1 MSILFLKIFLS
12 TFFLTVIFEKLGHTP
27 HLLDH
32 PIKRSAHSYPIPS
45 GGGAV
50 VVIVFLV
57 VATSLFLNDRIPVN
71 EYHALMGGSLIAV
84 LGFAD
89 DVSSLSLWV
98 RLPTQFVAAFWVV
111 YSLGGVP
118 SIDFS
123 FFQLSNSEILIL
135 LGVLALIWLLNLYNF
150 MDGADG
156 LAGTE
161 LIFVTSMSLVFAII
175 AGDNLVALISA
186 ILISS
191 ISGFPSVVILLI
203 SGLFIGRSG
212 LGLVEPLD
220 LGQGL
225 ETIVGLLVC
234 LVLFEGGLNL
244 KLPEGNIRNTVLRIS
259 LIRLFISLSAGIF
272 IAHWLAGLSW
282 PVAGVYS
289 AIVLATG
296 PTVVSPLVDQ
306 IKLVSPLSE
315 VLKAEGLVLEPI
327 GAVLALL
334 LLELILG
341 DLHGIKEVFIA
352 LMQRLGGGV
361 LIGISSGW
369 LLSEI
374 LKKIKNETS
383 FGIELQ
389 VTLGFIFLVY
399 GICEYILPESGLP
412 ASVAAGFIVGKRE
425 IIDKERL
432 DNLIG
437 ELAQLAITVLF
448 PLLASDVSWGELSPL
463 GWGGIICVLMLMIIV
478 RPISISLATM
488 GGELDVKQ
496 RVFLSWLAPRGIV
509 TAAVAS
515 LFSIR
520 LEQAG
525 VLGAGRLQGL
535 VFLTILM
542 TVGIQ
547 GLTARPLA
555 NFLNL
560 IDKEI

>member
-1 MSILFLKIFLS
+1 MTPERLGLLWGITVFAGACARLF
-12 TFFLTVIFEKLGHTP
+12 
-27 HLLDH
+27 
-32 PIKRSAHSYPIPS
+32 
-45 GGGAV
+45 
-50 VVIVFLV
+50 
-57 VATSLFLNDRIPVN
+57 
-71 EYHALMGGSLIAV
+71 
-84 LGFAD
+84 
-89 DVSSLSLWV
+89 SSL
-98 RLPTQFVAAFWVV
+98 T
-111 YSLGGVP
+111 
-118 SIDFS
+118 
-123 FFQLSNSEILIL
+123 
-135 LGVLALIWLLNLYNF
+135 
-150 MDGADG
+150 
-156 LAGTE
+156 
-161 LIFVTSMSLVFAII
+161 
-175 AGDNLVALISA
+175 
-186 ILISS
+186 
-191 ISGFPSVVILLI
+191 GFPSVVILLL
-203 SGLFIGRSG
+203 SGLLIGRSG

-244 KLPEGNIRNTVLRIS
+244 KLPEGNIRNTVLKIS
-259 LIRLFISLSAGIF
+259 LVRLFISLSAGIF

-282 PVAGVYS
+282 QVAGIYS

-296 PTVVSPLVDQ
+296 PTVVSPLVEQ
-306 IKLVSPLSE
+306 IKLASPLSE
-315 VLKAEGLVLEPI
+315 VLKAEGLLLEPI

-334 LLELILG
+334 LLELTLG
-341 DLHGIKEVFIA
+341 DLRGINDVFIA

-361 LIGISSGW
+361 LIGLSAGW

-374 LKKIKNETS
+374 LKKIKNEAS

-399 GICEYILPESGLP
+399 GICEYFLPESGLP

-425 IIDKERL
+425 VIDKERL

-448 PLLASDVSWGELSPL
+448 PLLAADVSWGELSPL
-463 GWGGIICVLMLMIIV
+463 GWGGVVCVFMLMVIV
-478 RPISISLATM
+478 RPISIWIATM
-488 GGELDVKQ
+488 GRDLNLKEKI
-496 RVFLSWLAPRGIV
+496 FLAWLAPRGIV

-525 VLGAGRLQGL
+525 ILGAGRLQGL

-547 GLTARPLA
+547 GLSAKPLV
-555 NFLNL
+555 NRLKLGQKNYF
-560 IDKEI
+560 D

>member
-1 MSILFLKIFLS
+1 M
-12 TFFLTVIFEKLGHTP
+12 TPERLG
-27 HLLDH
+27 LLWG
-32 PIKRSAHSYPIPS
+32 I
-45 GGGAV
+45 
-50 VVIVFLV
+50 
-57 VATSLFLNDRIPVN
+57 T
-71 EYHALMGGSLIAV
+71 
-84 LGFAD
+84 
-89 DVSSLSLWV
+89 
-98 RLPTQFVAAFWVV
+98 
-111 YSLGGVP
+111 
-118 SIDFS
+118 
-123 FFQLSNSEILIL
+123 
-135 LGVLALIWLLNLYNF
+135 
-150 MDGADG
+150 
-156 LAGTE
+156 
-161 LIFVTSMSLVFAII
+161 VFAG
-175 AGDNLVALISA
+175 ACARLF
-186 ILISS
+186 SS
-191 ISGFPSVVILLI
+191 FTGFPSVVILLL

-244 KLPEGNIRNTVLRIS
+244 KLPEGNIRNTVLKIS
-259 LIRLFISLSAGIF
+259 LVRLFISLSTGIF

-282 PVAGVYS
+282 QVAGIYS

-296 PTVVSPLVDQ
+296 PTVISPLVEQ
-306 IKLVSPLSE
+306 IKLASPLSE
-315 VLKAEGLVLEPI
+315 VLKAEGLLLEPI

-334 LLELILG
+334 LLELTLG
-341 DLHGIKEVFIA
+341 DLRGINDVFIA

-361 LIGISSGW
+361 LIGLSAGW

-374 LKKIKNETS
+374 LKKIKNEAS

-399 GICEYILPESGLP
+399 GICEYFLPESGLP

-425 IIDKERL
+425 VIDKERL

-448 PLLASDVSWGELSPL
+448 PLLAADVSWGELSPL
-463 GWGGIICVLMLMIIV
+463 GWGGVVCVFMMMVIV
-478 RPISISLATM
+478 RPISIWIATM
-488 GGELDVKQ
+488 GRELDLKEK
-496 RVFLSWLAPRGIV
+496 VFLAWLAPRGIV

-525 VLGAGRLQGL
+525 ILGAGRLQGL

-547 GLTARPLA
+547 GLTAKPLA
-555 NFLNL
+555 NRLELSQKNL
-560 IDKEI
+560 D

>member
-1 MSILFLKIFLS
+1 M
-12 TFFLTVIFEKLGHTP
+12 TPERLG
-27 HLLDH
+27 LLWG
-32 PIKRSAHSYPIPS
+32 I
-45 GGGAV
+45 
-50 VVIVFLV
+50 
-57 VATSLFLNDRIPVN
+57 T
-71 EYHALMGGSLIAV
+71 
-84 LGFAD
+84 
-89 DVSSLSLWV
+89 
-98 RLPTQFVAAFWVV
+98 
-111 YSLGGVP
+111 
-118 SIDFS
+118 
-123 FFQLSNSEILIL
+123 
-135 LGVLALIWLLNLYNF
+135 
-150 MDGADG
+150 
-156 LAGTE
+156 
-161 LIFVTSMSLVFAII
+161 VFAG
-175 AGDNLVALISA
+175 ACAR
-186 ILISS
+186 LISS
-191 ISGFPSVVILLI
+191 VSGFPSVVILLI

-212 LGLVEPLD
+212 FGLVEPLD

-374 LKKIKNETS
+374 LKKIKNEAS

-437 ELAQLAITVLF
+437 ELAQLSITVLF

-547 GLTARPLA
+547 GLTAKPLA

>member
-1 MSILFLKIFLS
+1 M
-12 TFFLTVIFEKLGHTP
+12 TPERLG
-27 HLLDH
+27 LLWG
-32 PIKRSAHSYPIPS
+32 I
-45 GGGAV
+45 
-50 VVIVFLV
+50 
-57 VATSLFLNDRIPVN
+57 T
-71 EYHALMGGSLIAV
+71 
-84 LGFAD
+84 
-89 DVSSLSLWV
+89 
-98 RLPTQFVAAFWVV
+98 
-111 YSLGGVP
+111 
-118 SIDFS
+118 
-123 FFQLSNSEILIL
+123 
-135 LGVLALIWLLNLYNF
+135 
-150 MDGADG
+150 
-156 LAGTE
+156 
-161 LIFVTSMSLVFAII
+161 VFAG
-175 AGDNLVALISA
+175 ACARLL
-186 ILISS
+186 SS
-191 ISGFPSVVILLI
+191 FTGFPSVVILLL
-203 SGLFIGRSG
+203 SGLLIGRSG

-244 KLPEGNIRNTVLRIS
+244 KLPEGNIRNTVLKIS
-259 LIRLFISLSAGIF
+259 LVRLFISLSAGIF

-282 PVAGVYS
+282 QVAGIYS

-296 PTVVSPLVDQ
+296 PTVVSPLVEQ
-306 IKLVSPLSE
+306 IKLASPLSE
-315 VLKAEGLVLEPI
+315 VLKAEGLLLEPI

-334 LLELILG
+334 LLELTLG
-341 DLHGIKEVFIA
+341 DLRGINDVFIA

-361 LIGISSGW
+361 LIGLSAGW

-374 LKKIKNETS
+374 LKKIKNEAS

-399 GICEYILPESGLP
+399 GICEYFLPESGLP
-412 ASVAAGFIVGKRE
+412 ASVAAGFIVGRRE

-448 PLLASDVSWGELSPL
+448 PLLAADVSWGELSPL
-463 GWGGIICVLMLMIIV
+463 GWGGVVCVFMLMVIV
-478 RPISISLATM
+478 RPISIWIATM
-488 GGELDVKQ
+488 GRELNLKEKI
-496 RVFLSWLAPRGIV
+496 FLAWLAPRGIV

-525 VLGAGRLQGL
+525 ILGAGRLQGL

-547 GLTARPLA
+547 GLSAKPLA
-555 NFLNL
+555 NRLELEQKNNL
-560 IDKEI
+560 G

>member
-1 MSILFLKIFLS
+1 MTPERLGLLWGI
-12 TFFLTVIFEKLGHTP
+12 TVF
-27 HLLDH
+27 
-32 PIKRSAHSYPIPS
+32 S
-45 GGGAV
+45 GA
-50 VVIVFLV
+50 
-57 VATSLFLNDRIPVN
+57 
-71 EYHALMGGSLIAV
+71 
-84 LGFAD
+84 FA
-89 DVSSLSLWV
+89 
-98 RLPTQFVAAFWVV
+98 R
-111 YSLGGVP
+111 
-118 SIDFS
+118 
-123 FFQLSNSEILIL
+123 
-135 LGVLALIWLLNLYNF
+135 
-150 MDGADG
+150 
-156 LAGTE
+156 
-161 LIFVTSMSLVFAII
+161 
-175 AGDNLVALISA
+175 
-186 ILISS
+186 LISS
-191 ISGFPSVVILLI
+191 ISGFPSVVILLL

-244 KLPEGNIRNTVLRIS
+244 KLPEGNIRNTVLKIS
-259 LIRLFISLSAGIF
+259 LIRLLISLSAGII

-282 PVAGVYS
+282 QVAGVYS

-296 PTVVSPLVDQ
+296 PTVVSPLVEQ
-306 IKLVSPLSE
+306 IQLSSPLSE

-334 LLELILG
+334 LLEFILG
-341 DLHGIKEVFIA
+341 DLHGIQEVFIA
-352 LMQRLGGGV
+352 LMQRLGGGI
-361 LIGISSGW
+361 LIGLSSGW

-374 LKKIKNETS
+374 LKKIKNEAS
-383 FGIELQ
+383 FGTELQ
-389 VTLGFIFLVY
+389 VTLGFIFLIY
-399 GICEYILPESGLP
+399 GICEYFLPESGLP
-412 ASVAAGFIVGKRE
+412 ASVASGFIVGKRE
-425 IIDKERL
+425 IIDKEKL

-463 GWGGIICVLMLMIIV
+463 GWGGLICVFMMMVIV
-478 RPISISLATM
+478 RPMSISIATIGRDLEVNEKIFLA
-488 GGELDVKQ
+488 
-496 RVFLSWLAPRGIV
+496 WLAPRGIV

-555 NFLNL
+555 NSLGLLKRKENL
-560 IDKEI
+560 GRDKASFNS

>member
-1 MSILFLKIFLS
+1 M
-12 TFFLTVIFEKLGHTP
+12 TPERLG
-27 HLLDH
+27 LLWG
-32 PIKRSAHSYPIPS
+32 I
-45 GGGAV
+45 
-50 VVIVFLV
+50 
-57 VATSLFLNDRIPVN
+57 T
-71 EYHALMGGSLIAV
+71 
-84 LGFAD
+84 
-89 DVSSLSLWV
+89 
-98 RLPTQFVAAFWVV
+98 
-111 YSLGGVP
+111 
-118 SIDFS
+118 
-123 FFQLSNSEILIL
+123 
-135 LGVLALIWLLNLYNF
+135 
-150 MDGADG
+150 
-156 LAGTE
+156 
-161 LIFVTSMSLVFAII
+161 VFAG
-175 AGDNLVALISA
+175 ACARLF
-186 ILISS
+186 SS
-191 ISGFPSVVILLI
+191 FTGFPSVVILLL

-225 ETIVGLLVC
+225 ETIVGLLAC

-244 KLPEGNIRNTVLRIS
+244 KLPEGNIRNTVLKIS
-259 LIRLFISLSAGIF
+259 LVRLFISLSAGIF

-282 PVAGVYS
+282 QVAGIYS

-296 PTVVSPLVDQ
+296 PTVVSPLVEQ
-306 IKLVSPLSE
+306 IKLASPLSE
-315 VLKAEGLVLEPI
+315 VLKAEGLLLEPI

-334 LLELILG
+334 LLELTLG
-341 DLHGIKEVFIA
+341 DLHGINEVFIA

-361 LIGISSGW
+361 LIGLSAGW

-374 LKKIKNETS
+374 LKKIKNEAS

-399 GICEYILPESGLP
+399 GICEYFLPESGLP

-425 IIDKERL
+425 VIDKERL

-448 PLLASDVSWGELSPL
+448 PLLAADVSWGELSPL
-463 GWGGIICVLMLMIIV
+463 GWGGVVCVFMLMVIV
-478 RPISISLATM
+478 RPISIWIATM
-488 GGELDVKQ
+488 GRDLNLKEKI
-496 RVFLSWLAPRGIV
+496 FLACLAPRGIV

-547 GLTARPLA
+547 GLSAKPLV
-555 NFLNL
+555 NRLELGQKNNL
-560 IDKEI
+560 D

>member
-1 MSILFLKIFLS
+1 M
-12 TFFLTVIFEKLGHTP
+12 TPERLG
-27 HLLDH
+27 LLWG
-32 PIKRSAHSYPIPS
+32 I
-45 GGGAV
+45 
-50 VVIVFLV
+50 
-57 VATSLFLNDRIPVN
+57 T
-71 EYHALMGGSLIAV
+71 
-84 LGFAD
+84 
-89 DVSSLSLWV
+89 
-98 RLPTQFVAAFWVV
+98 
-111 YSLGGVP
+111 
-118 SIDFS
+118 
-123 FFQLSNSEILIL
+123 
-135 LGVLALIWLLNLYNF
+135 
-150 MDGADG
+150 
-156 LAGTE
+156 
-161 LIFVTSMSLVFAII
+161 VFAG
-175 AGDNLVALISA
+175 ACAR
-186 ILISS
+186 LISS
-191 ISGFPSVVILLI
+191 VSGFPSVVILLI

-374 LKKIKNETS
+374 LKKIKNEAS

-488 GGELDVKQ
+488 GGELDLKQ

>member
-1 MSILFLKIFLS
+1 M
-12 TFFLTVIFEKLGHTP
+12 TPERLG
-27 HLLDH
+27 LLWG
-32 PIKRSAHSYPIPS
+32 I
-45 GGGAV
+45 
-50 VVIVFLV
+50 
-57 VATSLFLNDRIPVN
+57 T
-71 EYHALMGGSLIAV
+71 
-84 LGFAD
+84 
-89 DVSSLSLWV
+89 
-98 RLPTQFVAAFWVV
+98 
-111 YSLGGVP
+111 
-118 SIDFS
+118 
-123 FFQLSNSEILIL
+123 
-135 LGVLALIWLLNLYNF
+135 
-150 MDGADG
+150 
-156 LAGTE
+156 
-161 LIFVTSMSLVFAII
+161 VFAG
-175 AGDNLVALISA
+175 ACAR
-186 ILISS
+186 LISS
-191 ISGFPSVVILLI
+191 VSGFPSVVILLI
-203 SGLFIGRSG
+203 SGLFIGLSG
-212 LGLVEPLD
+212 LWLVEPLD

-374 LKKIKNETS
+374 LKKIKNEAS

>member
-1 MSILFLKIFLS
+1 M
-12 TFFLTVIFEKLGHTP
+12 TPERLG
-27 HLLDH
+27 LLWG
-32 PIKRSAHSYPIPS
+32 I
-45 GGGAV
+45 
-50 VVIVFLV
+50 
-57 VATSLFLNDRIPVN
+57 T
-71 EYHALMGGSLIAV
+71 
-84 LGFAD
+84 
-89 DVSSLSLWV
+89 
-98 RLPTQFVAAFWVV
+98 
-111 YSLGGVP
+111 
-118 SIDFS
+118 
-123 FFQLSNSEILIL
+123 
-135 LGVLALIWLLNLYNF
+135 
-150 MDGADG
+150 
-156 LAGTE
+156 
-161 LIFVTSMSLVFAII
+161 VFAG
-175 AGDNLVALISA
+175 ACARLF
-186 ILISS
+186 SS
-191 ISGFPSVVILLI
+191 FTGFPSVVILLL
-203 SGLFIGRSG
+203 SGLLIGRSG

-244 KLPEGNIRNTVLRIS
+244 KLPEGNIRNTVLKIS
-259 LIRLFISLSAGIF
+259 LVRLFISLSAGIF

-282 PVAGVYS
+282 QVAGIYS

-296 PTVVSPLVDQ
+296 PTVVSPLVEQ
-306 IKLVSPLSE
+306 IKLASPLSE
-315 VLKAEGLVLEPI
+315 VLKAEGLLLEPI

-334 LLELILG
+334 LLELTLG
-341 DLHGIKEVFIA
+341 DLRGINDVFIA

-361 LIGISSGW
+361 LIGLSAGW

-374 LKKIKNETS
+374 LKKIKNEAS

-399 GICEYILPESGLP
+399 GICEYFLPESGLP

-425 IIDKERL
+425 VIDKERL

-448 PLLASDVSWGELSPL
+448 PLLAADVSWGELSPL
-463 GWGGIICVLMLMIIV
+463 GWGGVVCVFMLMVIV
-478 RPISISLATM
+478 RPISIWIATM
-488 GGELDVKQ
+488 GRDLNLKEKI
-496 RVFLSWLAPRGIV
+496 FLAWLAPRGIV

-525 VLGAGRLQGL
+525 ILGAGRLQGL

-547 GLTARPLA
+547 GLSAKPLVNRLKLSQKN
-555 NFLNL
+555 NF
-560 IDKEI
+560 D

>member
-1 MSILFLKIFLS
+1 M
-12 TFFLTVIFEKLGHTP
+12 TPERLG
-27 HLLDH
+27 LLWG
-32 PIKRSAHSYPIPS
+32 I
-45 GGGAV
+45 
-50 VVIVFLV
+50 
-57 VATSLFLNDRIPVN
+57 T
-71 EYHALMGGSLIAV
+71 
-84 LGFAD
+84 
-89 DVSSLSLWV
+89 
-98 RLPTQFVAAFWVV
+98 
-111 YSLGGVP
+111 
-118 SIDFS
+118 
-123 FFQLSNSEILIL
+123 
-135 LGVLALIWLLNLYNF
+135 
-150 MDGADG
+150 
-156 LAGTE
+156 
-161 LIFVTSMSLVFAII
+161 VFAG
-175 AGDNLVALISA
+175 ACARLF
-186 ILISS
+186 SS
-191 ISGFPSVVILLI
+191 FTGFPSVVILLL
-203 SGLFIGRSG
+203 SGLLIGRSG

-244 KLPEGNIRNTVLRIS
+244 KLPEGNIRNTVLKIS
-259 LIRLFISLSAGIF
+259 LVRLFISLSAGIF

-282 PVAGVYS
+282 QVAGIYS

-296 PTVVSPLVDQ
+296 PTVVSPLVEQ
-306 IKLVSPLSE
+306 IKLASPLSE
-315 VLKAEGLVLEPI
+315 VLKAEGLLLEPI

-334 LLELILG
+334 LLELTLG
-341 DLHGIKEVFIA
+341 DLHGINDVFIA

-361 LIGISSGW
+361 LIGLGAGW

-374 LKKIKNETS
+374 LKKIKNEAS

-399 GICEYILPESGLP
+399 GICEYFLPESGLP

-425 IIDKERL
+425 VIDKERL

-448 PLLASDVSWGELSPL
+448 PLLAADVSWGELSPL
-463 GWGGIICVLMLMIIV
+463 GWGGVVCVFMLMLIV
-478 RPISISLATM
+478 RPISIWIATM
-488 GGELDVKQ
+488 GRELNLKEKI
-496 RVFLSWLAPRGIV
+496 FLAWLAPRGIV

-525 VLGAGRLQGL
+525 ILGAGRLQGL

-547 GLTARPLA
+547 GLSAKPLV
-555 NFLNL
+555 NRLKLGQKNNL
-560 IDKEI
+560 D

>member
-1 MSILFLKIFLS
+1 M
-12 TFFLTVIFEKLGHTP
+12 TPERLG
-27 HLLDH
+27 LLWG
-32 PIKRSAHSYPIPS
+32 I
-45 GGGAV
+45 
-50 VVIVFLV
+50 
-57 VATSLFLNDRIPVN
+57 T
-71 EYHALMGGSLIAV
+71 
-84 LGFAD
+84 
-89 DVSSLSLWV
+89 
-98 RLPTQFVAAFWVV
+98 
-111 YSLGGVP
+111 
-118 SIDFS
+118 
-123 FFQLSNSEILIL
+123 
-135 LGVLALIWLLNLYNF
+135 
-150 MDGADG
+150 
-156 LAGTE
+156 
-161 LIFVTSMSLVFAII
+161 VFAG
-175 AGDNLVALISA
+175 ACARLF
-186 ILISS
+186 SS
-191 ISGFPSVVILLI
+191 FTGFPSVVILLL

-244 KLPEGNIRNTVLRIS
+244 KLPEGNIRNTVLKIS
-259 LIRLFISLSAGIF
+259 LVRLFISLSAGIF

-282 PVAGVYS
+282 QVAGIYS

-296 PTVVSPLVDQ
+296 PTVVSPLVEQ
-306 IKLVSPLSE
+306 IKLASPLSE
-315 VLKAEGLVLEPI
+315 VLKAEGLLLEPI

-334 LLELILG
+334 LLELTLG
-341 DLHGIKEVFIA
+341 DLRGINDVFIA

-361 LIGISSGW
+361 LIGLSAGW

-374 LKKIKNETS
+374 LKKIKNEAS

-399 GICEYILPESGLP
+399 GICEYFLPESGLP

-425 IIDKERL
+425 VIDKERL

-448 PLLASDVSWGELSPL
+448 PLLAADVSWGELSPL
-463 GWGGIICVLMLMIIV
+463 GWGGVICVFMLMVVV
-478 RPISISLATM
+478 RPISIWIATM
-488 GGELDVKQ
+488 GRELNLKEKI
-496 RVFLSWLAPRGIV
+496 FLAWLAPRGIV

-525 VLGAGRLQGL
+525 ILGAGRLQGL

-547 GLTARPLA
+547 GLSAKPLA
-555 NFLNL
+555 NRLALGQKNNS
-560 IDKEI
+560 D

>member
-1 MSILFLKIFLS
+1 M
-12 TFFLTVIFEKLGHTP
+12 TPERLG
-27 HLLDH
+27 LLWG
-32 PIKRSAHSYPIPS
+32 I
-45 GGGAV
+45 
-50 VVIVFLV
+50 
-57 VATSLFLNDRIPVN
+57 T
-71 EYHALMGGSLIAV
+71 
-84 LGFAD
+84 
-89 DVSSLSLWV
+89 
-98 RLPTQFVAAFWVV
+98 
-111 YSLGGVP
+111 
-118 SIDFS
+118 
-123 FFQLSNSEILIL
+123 
-135 LGVLALIWLLNLYNF
+135 
-150 MDGADG
+150 
-156 LAGTE
+156 
-161 LIFVTSMSLVFAII
+161 VFAG
-175 AGDNLVALISA
+175 ACAR
-186 ILISS
+186 LISS
-191 ISGFPSVVILLI
+191 VSGFPSVVILLI

-389 VTLGFIFLVY
+389 VTLGVIFLVY

-488 GGELDVKQ
+488 RGELDVKQ

-560 IDKEI
+560 IEKEI

>member
-1 MSILFLKIFLS
+1 M
-12 TFFLTVIFEKLGHTP
+12 TPERLG
-27 HLLDH
+27 LLWG
-32 PIKRSAHSYPIPS
+32 I
-45 GGGAV
+45 
-50 VVIVFLV
+50 
-57 VATSLFLNDRIPVN
+57 T
-71 EYHALMGGSLIAV
+71 
-84 LGFAD
+84 
-89 DVSSLSLWV
+89 
-98 RLPTQFVAAFWVV
+98 
-111 YSLGGVP
+111 
-118 SIDFS
+118 
-123 FFQLSNSEILIL
+123 
-135 LGVLALIWLLNLYNF
+135 
-150 MDGADG
+150 
-156 LAGTE
+156 
-161 LIFVTSMSLVFAII
+161 VFAG
-175 AGDNLVALISA
+175 AFARLF
-186 ILISS
+186 SS
-191 ISGFPSVVILLI
+191 FTGFPSVVILLL

-244 KLPEGNIRNTVLRIS
+244 KLPEGNIRNTVLKIS
-259 LIRLFISLSAGIF
+259 LVRLFISLSAGIF

-282 PVAGVYS
+282 QVAGIYS

-296 PTVVSPLVDQ
+296 PTVVSPLVEQ
-306 IKLVSPLSE
+306 IKLASPLSE
-315 VLKAEGLVLEPI
+315 VLKAEGLLLEPI

-334 LLELILG
+334 LLELTLG
-341 DLHGIKEVFIA
+341 DLRGLNDVFIA

-361 LIGISSGW
+361 LIGLSAGW

-374 LKKIKNETS
+374 LKKIKNEAS

-399 GICEYILPESGLP
+399 GICEYFLPESGLP

-425 IIDKERL
+425 VIDKERL

-448 PLLASDVSWGELSPL
+448 PLLAADVSWGELSPL
-463 GWGGIICVLMLMIIV
+463 GLGGVVCVFMLMVIV
-478 RPISISLATM
+478 RPISIWIATM
-488 GGELDVKQ
+488 GRELDLKEK
-496 RVFLSWLAPRGIV
+496 VFLAWLAPRGIV

-525 VLGAGRLQGL
+525 ILGAGRLQGL

-547 GLTARPLA
+547 GLSAKPLA
-555 NFLNL
+555 NKLEL
-560 IDKEI
+560 SQKE

>member
-1 MSILFLKIFLS
+1 MTPERLGLLWGITVFAGACARLF
-12 TFFLTVIFEKLGHTP
+12 
-27 HLLDH
+27 
-32 PIKRSAHSYPIPS
+32 
-45 GGGAV
+45 
-50 VVIVFLV
+50 
-57 VATSLFLNDRIPVN
+57 
-71 EYHALMGGSLIAV
+71 
-84 LGFAD
+84 
-89 DVSSLSLWV
+89 SSL
-98 RLPTQFVAAFWVV
+98 T
-111 YSLGGVP
+111 
-118 SIDFS
+118 
-123 FFQLSNSEILIL
+123 
-135 LGVLALIWLLNLYNF
+135 
-150 MDGADG
+150 
-156 LAGTE
+156 
-161 LIFVTSMSLVFAII
+161 
-175 AGDNLVALISA
+175 
-186 ILISS
+186 
-191 ISGFPSVVILLI
+191 GFPSVVILLL
-203 SGLFIGRSG
+203 SGLLIGRSG

-244 KLPEGNIRNTVLRIS
+244 KLPEGNIRNTVLKIS
-259 LIRLFISLSAGIF
+259 LVRLFISLSAGIF

-282 PVAGVYS
+282 QVAGIYS

-296 PTVVSPLVDQ
+296 PTVVSPLVEQ
-306 IKLVSPLSE
+306 IKLASPLSE
-315 VLKAEGLVLEPI
+315 VLKAEGLLLEPI

-334 LLELILG
+334 LLELTLG
-341 DLHGIKEVFIA
+341 DLRGINDVFIA

-361 LIGISSGW
+361 LIGLSAGW

-374 LKKIKNETS
+374 LKKIKNEAS

-399 GICEYILPESGLP
+399 GICEYFLPESGLP

-425 IIDKERL
+425 VIDKERL

-448 PLLASDVSWGELSPL
+448 PLLAADVSWGELSPL
-463 GWGGIICVLMLMIIV
+463 GWGGVVCVFMLMVIV
-478 RPISISLATM
+478 RPISIWIATM
-488 GGELDVKQ
+488 GRDLNLKEKI
-496 RVFLSWLAPRGIV
+496 FLAWLAPRGIV

-525 VLGAGRLQGL
+525 ILGAGRLQGL

-547 GLTARPLA
+547 GLSAKPLA
-555 NFLNL
+555 NRLELVQKNNL
-560 IDKEI
+560 D

>member
-1 MSILFLKIFLS
+1 M
-12 TFFLTVIFEKLGHTP
+12 TPERLG
-27 HLLDH
+27 LLWG
-32 PIKRSAHSYPIPS
+32 I
-45 GGGAV
+45 
-50 VVIVFLV
+50 
-57 VATSLFLNDRIPVN
+57 T
-71 EYHALMGGSLIAV
+71 
-84 LGFAD
+84 
-89 DVSSLSLWV
+89 
-98 RLPTQFVAAFWVV
+98 
-111 YSLGGVP
+111 
-118 SIDFS
+118 
-123 FFQLSNSEILIL
+123 
-135 LGVLALIWLLNLYNF
+135 
-150 MDGADG
+150 
-156 LAGTE
+156 
-161 LIFVTSMSLVFAII
+161 VFAG
-175 AGDNLVALISA
+175 ACARLF
-186 ILISS
+186 SS
-191 ISGFPSVVILLI
+191 FTGFPSVVILLL

-244 KLPEGNIRNTVLRIS
+244 KLPEGNIRNTVLKIS
-259 LIRLFISLSAGIF
+259 LVRLFISLSAGIF

-282 PVAGVYS
+282 QVAGIYS

-296 PTVVSPLVDQ
+296 PTVVSPLVEQ
-306 IKLVSPLSE
+306 IKLASPLSE
-315 VLKAEGLVLEPI
+315 VLKAEGLLLEPI

-334 LLELILG
+334 LLELTLG
-341 DLHGIKEVFIA
+341 DLRGINDVFIA

-361 LIGISSGW
+361 LIGLSAGW

-374 LKKIKNETS
+374 LKKIKNEAS

-399 GICEYILPESGLP
+399 GICEYFLPESGLP

-425 IIDKERL
+425 VIDKERL

-448 PLLASDVSWGELSPL
+448 PLLAADVSWGELSPL
-463 GWGGIICVLMLMIIV
+463 GWGGVVCVFMLMVIV
-478 RPISISLATM
+478 RPISIWIATIGRDLKLKEKIFLA
-488 GGELDVKQ
+488 
-496 RVFLSWLAPRGIV
+496 WLAPRGIV

-525 VLGAGRLQGL
+525 ILGAGRLQGL

-547 GLTARPLA
+547 GLSAKPLA
-555 NFLNL
+555 NRLELGQKNNF
-560 IDKEI
+560 D

>member
-1 MSILFLKIFLS
+1 M
-12 TFFLTVIFEKLGHTP
+12 TPERLG
-27 HLLDH
+27 LLWG
-32 PIKRSAHSYPIPS
+32 I
-45 GGGAV
+45 
-50 VVIVFLV
+50 
-57 VATSLFLNDRIPVN
+57 T
-71 EYHALMGGSLIAV
+71 
-84 LGFAD
+84 
-89 DVSSLSLWV
+89 
-98 RLPTQFVAAFWVV
+98 
-111 YSLGGVP
+111 
-118 SIDFS
+118 
-123 FFQLSNSEILIL
+123 
-135 LGVLALIWLLNLYNF
+135 
-150 MDGADG
+150 
-156 LAGTE
+156 
-161 LIFVTSMSLVFAII
+161 VFAG
-175 AGDNLVALISA
+175 ACARLF
-186 ILISS
+186 SS
-191 ISGFPSVVILLI
+191 FTGFPSVVILLL
-203 SGLFIGRSG
+203 SGLLIGRSG

-244 KLPEGNIRNTVLRIS
+244 KLPEGNIRNTVLKIS
-259 LIRLFISLSAGIF
+259 LVRLFISLSAGIF

-282 PVAGVYS
+282 QVAGIYS

-296 PTVVSPLVDQ
+296 PTVVSPLVEQ
-306 IKLVSPLSE
+306 IKLASPLSE
-315 VLKAEGLVLEPI
+315 VLKAEGLLLEPI

-334 LLELILG
+334 LLELTLG
-341 DLHGIKEVFIA
+341 DLRGINDVFIA

-361 LIGISSGW
+361 LIGLSAGW

-374 LKKIKNETS
+374 LKKIKNEAS

-399 GICEYILPESGLP
+399 GICEYFLPESGLP

-425 IIDKERL
+425 VIDKERL

-448 PLLASDVSWGELSPL
+448 PLLAADVSWGELSPL
-463 GWGGIICVLMLMIIV
+463 GWGGVVCVFMLMVIV
-478 RPISISLATM
+478 RPISIWIATM
-488 GGELDVKQ
+488 GKELNLKEKI
-496 RVFLSWLAPRGIV
+496 FLAWLAPRGIV

-525 VLGAGRLQGL
+525 ILGAGRLQGL

-547 GLTARPLA
+547 GLSAKPLVNRLKLGQKN
-555 NFLNL
+555 NF
-560 IDKEI
+560 D

>member
-1 MSILFLKIFLS
+1 M
-12 TFFLTVIFEKLGHTP
+12 TPERLG
-27 HLLDH
+27 LLWG
-32 PIKRSAHSYPIPS
+32 I
-45 GGGAV
+45 
-50 VVIVFLV
+50 
-57 VATSLFLNDRIPVN
+57 T
-71 EYHALMGGSLIAV
+71 
-84 LGFAD
+84 
-89 DVSSLSLWV
+89 
-98 RLPTQFVAAFWVV
+98 
-111 YSLGGVP
+111 
-118 SIDFS
+118 
-123 FFQLSNSEILIL
+123 
-135 LGVLALIWLLNLYNF
+135 
-150 MDGADG
+150 
-156 LAGTE
+156 
-161 LIFVTSMSLVFAII
+161 VFAG
-175 AGDNLVALISA
+175 ACARLF
-186 ILISS
+186 SS
-191 ISGFPSVVILLI
+191 FTGFPSVVILLL

-244 KLPEGNIRNTVLRIS
+244 KLPEGNIRNTVLKIS
-259 LIRLFISLSAGIF
+259 LVRLFISLSAGIF

-282 PVAGVYS
+282 QVAGIYS

-296 PTVVSPLVDQ
+296 PTVVSPLVEQ
-306 IKLVSPLSE
+306 IKLASPLSE
-315 VLKAEGLVLEPI
+315 VLKAEGLLLEPI

-334 LLELILG
+334 LLELTLG
-341 DLHGIKEVFIA
+341 DLHGMNDVFIA

-361 LIGISSGW
+361 LIGLSAGW

-374 LKKIKNETS
+374 LKKIKNEAS

-399 GICEYILPESGLP
+399 GICEYFLPESGLP

-425 IIDKERL
+425 VIDKERL

-448 PLLASDVSWGELSPL
+448 PLLAADVSWGELSPL
-463 GWGGIICVLMLMIIV
+463 GWGGVVCVFMLMVIV
-478 RPISISLATM
+478 RPISIWIATIGRDLNLKEKIFLA
-488 GGELDVKQ
+488 
-496 RVFLSWLAPRGIV
+496 WLAPRGIV

-525 VLGAGRLQGL
+525 ILGAGRLQGL

-547 GLTARPLA
+547 GLSAKPLA
-555 NFLNL
+555 NRLELGQKNNF
-560 IDKEI
+560 D

>member
-1 MSILFLKIFLS
+1 M
-12 TFFLTVIFEKLGHTP
+12 TPERLG
-27 HLLDH
+27 LLWG
-32 PIKRSAHSYPIPS
+32 I
-45 GGGAV
+45 
-50 VVIVFLV
+50 
-57 VATSLFLNDRIPVN
+57 T
-71 EYHALMGGSLIAV
+71 
-84 LGFAD
+84 
-89 DVSSLSLWV
+89 
-98 RLPTQFVAAFWVV
+98 
-111 YSLGGVP
+111 
-118 SIDFS
+118 
-123 FFQLSNSEILIL
+123 
-135 LGVLALIWLLNLYNF
+135 
-150 MDGADG
+150 
-156 LAGTE
+156 
-161 LIFVTSMSLVFAII
+161 VFAG
-175 AGDNLVALISA
+175 ACARLF
-186 ILISS
+186 SS
-191 ISGFPSVVILLI
+191 FTGFPSVVILLL
-203 SGLFIGRSG
+203 SGLLIGRSG

-244 KLPEGNIRNTVLRIS
+244 KLPEGNIRNTVLKIS
-259 LIRLFISLSAGIF
+259 LVRLFISLSAGIF

-282 PVAGVYS
+282 QVAGIYS

-296 PTVVSPLVDQ
+296 PTVVSPLVEQ
-306 IKLVSPLSE
+306 IKLASPLSE
-315 VLKAEGLVLEPI
+315 VLKAEGLLLEPI

-334 LLELILG
+334 LLELTLG
-341 DLHGIKEVFIA
+341 DLRGINDVFIA

-361 LIGISSGW
+361 LIGLSAGW

-374 LKKIKNETS
+374 LKKIKNEAS

-399 GICEYILPESGLP
+399 GICEYFLPESGLP

-425 IIDKERL
+425 VIDKERL

-448 PLLASDVSWGELSPL
+448 PLLAADVSWGELSPL
-463 GWGGIICVLMLMIIV
+463 GWGGVVCVFMLMVIV
-478 RPISISLATM
+478 RPISIWISTLGKDLNLKEKIFLA
-488 GGELDVKQ
+488 
-496 RVFLSWLAPRGIV
+496 WLAPRGIV

-525 VLGAGRLQGL
+525 ILGAGRLQGL

-547 GLTARPLA
+547 GLSAKPLA
-555 NFLNL
+555 NRLELSQKNNF
-560 IDKEI
+560 D

>member
-1 MSILFLKIFLS
+1 M
-12 TFFLTVIFEKLGHTP
+12 TPERLG
-27 HLLDH
+27 LLWG
-32 PIKRSAHSYPIPS
+32 I
-45 GGGAV
+45 
-50 VVIVFLV
+50 
-57 VATSLFLNDRIPVN
+57 T
-71 EYHALMGGSLIAV
+71 
-84 LGFAD
+84 
-89 DVSSLSLWV
+89 
-98 RLPTQFVAAFWVV
+98 
-111 YSLGGVP
+111 
-118 SIDFS
+118 
-123 FFQLSNSEILIL
+123 
-135 LGVLALIWLLNLYNF
+135 
-150 MDGADG
+150 
-156 LAGTE
+156 
-161 LIFVTSMSLVFAII
+161 VFAG
-175 AGDNLVALISA
+175 ACARLF
-186 ILISS
+186 SS
-191 ISGFPSVVILLI
+191 FTGFPSVVILLL
-203 SGLFIGRSG
+203 SGLLIGRSG

-244 KLPEGNIRNTVLRIS
+244 KLPEGNIRNTVLKIS
-259 LIRLFISLSAGIF
+259 LVRLFISLSAGIF

-282 PVAGVYS
+282 QVAGIYS

-296 PTVVSPLVDQ
+296 PTVVSPLVEQ
-306 IKLVSPLSE
+306 IKLASPLSE
-315 VLKAEGLVLEPI
+315 VLKAEGLLLEPI

-334 LLELILG
+334 LLELTLG
-341 DLHGIKEVFIA
+341 DLRGINDVFIA

-361 LIGISSGW
+361 LIGLSAGW

-374 LKKIKNETS
+374 LKKIKNEAS

-399 GICEYILPESGLP
+399 GICEYFLPESGLP

-425 IIDKERL
+425 VIDKERL

-448 PLLASDVSWGELSPL
+448 PLLAADVSWGELSPL
-463 GWGGIICVLMLMIIV
+463 GWGGVVCVFMLMVIV
-478 RPISISLATM
+478 RPISIWIATM
-488 GGELDVKQ
+488 GRDLNLKEKI
-496 RVFLSWLAPRGIV
+496 FLAWLAPRGIV

-525 VLGAGRLQGL
+525 ILGAGRLQGL

-547 GLTARPLA
+547 GLTAKPLA
-555 NFLNL
+555 KRLGL
-560 IDKEI
+560 LAEE

>member
-1 MSILFLKIFLS
+1 M
-12 TFFLTVIFEKLGHTP
+12 TPERLG
-27 HLLDH
+27 LLWG
-32 PIKRSAHSYPIPS
+32 I
-45 GGGAV
+45 
-50 VVIVFLV
+50 
-57 VATSLFLNDRIPVN
+57 T
-71 EYHALMGGSLIAV
+71 
-84 LGFAD
+84 
-89 DVSSLSLWV
+89 
-98 RLPTQFVAAFWVV
+98 
-111 YSLGGVP
+111 
-118 SIDFS
+118 
-123 FFQLSNSEILIL
+123 
-135 LGVLALIWLLNLYNF
+135 
-150 MDGADG
+150 
-156 LAGTE
+156 
-161 LIFVTSMSLVFAII
+161 VFAG
-175 AGDNLVALISA
+175 ACARLF
-186 ILISS
+186 SS
-191 ISGFPSVVILLI
+191 FTGFPSVVILLL

-244 KLPEGNIRNTVLRIS
+244 KLPEGNIRNTVLKIS
-259 LIRLFISLSAGIF
+259 LVRLFISLSAGIF

-282 PVAGVYS
+282 QVAGIYS

-296 PTVVSPLVDQ
+296 PTVVSPLVEQ
-306 IKLVSPLSE
+306 IKLASPLSE
-315 VLKAEGLVLEPI
+315 VLKAEGLLLEPI

-334 LLELILG
+334 LLDLTLG
-341 DLHGIKEVFIA
+341 DLRGINDVFIA

-361 LIGISSGW
+361 LIGLSAGW

-374 LKKIKNETS
+374 LKKIKNEAS

-399 GICEYILPESGLP
+399 GICEYFLPESGLP

-425 IIDKERL
+425 VIDKERL

-448 PLLASDVSWGELSPL
+448 PLLAADVSWGELSPL
-463 GWGGIICVLMLMIIV
+463 GWGGVVCVFMLMVIV
-478 RPISISLATM
+478 RPISIWIATM
-488 GGELDVKQ
+488 GRDLNLKEKI
-496 RVFLSWLAPRGIV
+496 FLAWLAPRGIV

-525 VLGAGRLQGL
+525 ILGAGRLQGL

-547 GLTARPLA
+547 GLSAKPLVNRLKLGQKN
-555 NFLNL
+555 NF
-560 IDKEI
+560 D